1 MAKQVS
7 SKNYLV
13 AVTAAL
19 VAIAVIASSFIYS
32 LVKDSDDYAVVDIAV
47 SENNT
52 VSVNPNGNNLP
63 DHAPDIEPP
72 ATKPPTE

>member
-1 MAKQVS
+1 MAKKIY

-19 VAIAVIASSFIYS
+19 IAIAAIVGGFVYS
-32 LVKDSDDYAVVDIAV
+32 LTKNSKDYPIVDLAV

-52 VSVNPNGNNLP
+52 VSVNPNGNGLP
-63 DHAPDIEPP
+63 DHAPNVEPP
-72 ATKPPTE
+72 TTKPPTK